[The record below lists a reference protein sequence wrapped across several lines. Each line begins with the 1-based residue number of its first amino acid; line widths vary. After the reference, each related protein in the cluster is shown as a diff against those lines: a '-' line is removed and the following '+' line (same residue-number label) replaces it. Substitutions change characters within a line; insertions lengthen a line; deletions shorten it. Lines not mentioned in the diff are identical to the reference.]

1 MCTNSHTDA
10 AHTPVI
16 SARAGK
22 KHPTQTPFKTTAR
35 EKAPFKRELR
45 TTMSSMKAPFLMLIS
60 LTAMNAIPA
69 AVADTLTVTV
79 NNIEKAGEIHV
90 AVYDNAEAFEADR
103 GEKGGAAPGI
113 TEGTI
118 EMVEPGSVTYVYE
131 LPPGT
136 YAIGIFHDVNLNNKM
151 DSNLFGIPKEQYGFS
166 NNARAFL
173 GPPAFEA
180 AAFELKGETT
190 QSIDL

>member
-1 MCTNSHTDA
+1 MRPNSHTEPA
-10 AHTPVI
+10 YTLSI
-16 SARAGK
+16 SALFSKPPLTKAVSK
-22 KHPTQTPFKTTAR
+22 KGNEETLYGA
-35 EKAPFKRELR
+35 APFTKILL
-45 TTMSSMKAPFLMLIS
+45 TTGLS
-60 LTAMNAIPA
+60 LATLHSAPA
-69 AVADTLTVTV
+69 ALADRLTVTV
-79 NNIEKAGEIHV
+79 NNIERAGEIHV

-113 TEGTI
+113 TDGTI
-118 EMVEPGSVTYVYE
+118 EMVEPGSATYVYE

-151 DSNLFGIPKEQYGFS
+151 DNNFFGIPKEQYGFS

-180 AAFELKGETT
+180 AAFKLKGETT

>member
-1 MCTNSHTDA
+1 MTIKIHSPRPSKIYSSLVA
-10 AHTPVI
+10 ILLLIGLPL
-16 SARAGK
+16 SA
-22 KHPTQTPFKTTAR
+22 
-35 EKAPFKRELR
+35 
-45 TTMSSMKAPFLMLIS
+45 S
-60 LTAMNAIPA
+60 
-69 AVADTLTVTV
+69 ADTLTVTV
-79 NNIEKAGEIHV
+79 NNIKKAGEIHV
-90 AVYDNAEAFEADR
+90 AVYDNAQAFEADR

-151 DSNLFGIPKEQYGFS
+151 DNNFFGVPKEQYGFS
-166 NNARAFL
+166 NNARALF
-173 GPPAFEA
+173 GPPDFEN
-180 AAFELKGETT
+180 AAFVLKGSAS

>member
-1 MCTNSHTDA
+1 MRPNSHTEPA
-10 AHTPVI
+10 YTLSV
-16 SARAGK
+16 SALFSKALFTKDRSRAGSK
-22 KHPTQTPFKTTAR
+22 DASYRAASFTKT
-35 EKAPFKRELR
+35 LL
-45 TTMSSMKAPFLMLIS
+45 TTGLS
-60 LTAMNAIPA
+60 LATLYSASAAI
-69 AVADTLTVTV
+69 ADTLTVTV

-151 DSNLFGIPKEQYGFS
+151 DNNLFGIPKEQYGFS

>member
-1 MCTNSHTDA
+1 MTIKIHGPRPSTIHHFLLLA
-10 AHTPVI
+10 PLLI
-16 SARAGK
+16 GLPFSA
-22 KHPTQTPFKTTAR
+22 
-35 EKAPFKRELR
+35 
-45 TTMSSMKAPFLMLIS
+45 S
-60 LTAMNAIPA
+60 
-69 AVADTLTVTV
+69 ADTLTVTV
-79 NNIEKAGEIHV
+79 NNIKKPGEIHV
-90 AVYDNAEAFEADR
+90 AVYDNAKAFEADR

-151 DSNLFGIPKEQYGFS
+151 DNNFFGVPKEQFGFS
-166 NNARAFL
+166 NNARALF
-173 GPPAFEA
+173 GPPNFED
-180 AAFELKGETT
+180 AAFVLSGSTA

>member
-1 MCTNSHTDA
+1 MCPNSHIKPA
-10 AHTPVI
+10 YQLSM
-16 SARAGK
+16 SALFSKALFTIDRSRAGSK
-22 KHPTQTPFKTTAR
+22 DASYRALSATKT
-35 EKAPFKRELR
+35 LL
-45 TTMSSMKAPFLMLIS
+45 TTGLS
-60 LTAMNAIPA
+60 LAALYSAPA
-69 AVADTLTVTV
+69 ALADTLTVTV
-79 NNIEKAGEIHV
+79 NNIKEAGEIHV

-113 TEGTI
+113 TDGTI

-151 DSNLFGIPKEQYGFS
+151 DNNFFGIPKEQYGFS

>member
-1 MCTNSHTDA
+1 MTIKIHSPRPSKIHCAFLA
-10 AHTPVI
+10 ALLLI
-16 SARAGK
+16 GLSLSA
-22 KHPTQTPFKTTAR
+22 
-35 EKAPFKRELR
+35 
-45 TTMSSMKAPFLMLIS
+45 S
-60 LTAMNAIPA
+60 
-69 AVADTLTVTV
+69 ADTLTVTV
-79 NNIEKAGEIHV
+79 NNIKKAGEIHV

-103 GEKGGAAPGI
+103 GEKGGAASGI

-151 DSNLFGIPKEQYGFS
+151 DNNFFGVPKEQYGFS
-166 NNARAFL
+166 NNARALF
-173 GPPAFEA
+173 GPPDFEN
-180 AAFELKGETT
+180 AAFVLKGSAS

>member
-1 MCTNSHTDA
+1 MTIKIQSLRLSKLQPALLATLLLIGL
-10 AHTPVI
+10 PL
-16 SARAGK
+16 SA
-22 KHPTQTPFKTTAR
+22 
-35 EKAPFKRELR
+35 
-45 TTMSSMKAPFLMLIS
+45 S
-60 LTAMNAIPA
+60 
-69 AVADTLTVTV
+69 ADTLTVTV
-79 NNIEKAGEIHV
+79 NNIKKAGEIHV

-151 DSNLFGIPKEQYGFS
+151 DNNFFGIPKEQYGFS
-166 NNARAFL
+166 NNARALF
-173 GPPAFEA
+173 GQPNFEDA
-180 AAFELKGETT
+180 SFVLNGKAS

>member
-1 MCTNSHTDA
+1 MRPNSHTG
-10 AHTPVI
+10 
-16 SARAGK
+16 SAYKLSMSALSKVLPTNNRSRAGSK
-22 KHPTQTPFKTTAR
+22 EASYRVVSATKTLLTTGLSLATLHS
-35 EKAPFKRELR
+35 APVAL
-45 TTMSSMKAPFLMLIS
+45 
-60 LTAMNAIPA
+60 
-69 AVADTLTVTV
+69 ADTLIVTV
-79 NNIEKAGEIHV
+79 NNIEKAGEINV

-113 TEGTI
+113 TDGTI

-131 LPPGT
+131 VPPGT

-151 DSNLFGIPKEQYGFS
+151 DNNFFGIPKEQYGFS

>member
-1 MCTNSHTDA
+1 MRPNSHIE
-10 AHTPVI
+10 PSYQLSM
-16 SARAGK
+16 SALFSKALSTKNRSRAGSK
-22 KHPTQTPFKTTAR
+22 EVSYRTVSHTKT
-35 EKAPFKRELR
+35 LL
-45 TTMSSMKAPFLMLIS
+45 TTGLS
-60 LTAMNAIPA
+60 LATLHLVPA
-69 AVADTLTVTV
+69 AFADTLTVTV

-113 TEGTI
+113 TDGTI

-151 DSNLFGIPKEQYGFS
+151 DNNLFGIPKEQYGFS
-166 NNARAFL
+166 NNARAFF